1 MRAFTTNLRCYL
13 AVGATLQLPCGDGI
27 IISCE
32 LAGTSGI
39 DEQGHSFP
47 YYNAAVEVPDNV
59 GEAWFAHQ
67 HPHFTRDTAEPVA
80 VSKPPPY
87 LDPIIR
93 LKTVANNLRSMGDAY
108 TAASAAQDI
117 LADTVG
123 RVGINV
129 GATQPKSQAA
139 FRSTGVVQKELANF
153 FLEMAERIEDALDA
167 ELPPLGIAG
176 HKFELVGESDPATY
190 CLVVEKSTSPGGVI
204 IQAFWPEHGPG
215 RPFEVPLEALHC
227 GRPHVAW
234 GRIVSVAV
242 HNVPSANFGLDDR
255 RWTVDRVE
263 PAPTASGRLHLYLRE
278 VPPEDKCPQR

>member
-93 LKTVANNLRSMGDAY
+93 LKTVANNLHSMGNAY
-108 TAASAAQDI
+108 TTAAAAQDT

-129 GATQPKSQAA
+129 GASQHTSQAA
-139 FRSTGVVQKELANF
+139 FRNTGVMQKELANF
-153 FLEMAERIEDALDA
+153 FSEMAERIEDALDA
-167 ELPPLGIAG
+167 ELPPLGIIG
-176 HKFELVGESDPATY
+176 CRLEQVGEHVPFMHR
-190 CLVVEKSTSPGGVI
+190 LVVERLDGLGGI
-204 IQAFWPEHGPG
+204 TIPAFWPYESPE
-215 RPFEVPLEALHC
+215 RQFDVPLVALHC

-234 GRIVSVAV
+234 GRIIRVSV
-242 HNVPSANFGLDDR
+242 HNVPEANFGLDTK
-255 RWTVDRVE
+255 RWVVERVE
-263 PAPTASGRLHLYLRE
+263 PHATSAARLNLYLCE
-278 VPPEDKCPQR
+278 VPEDN